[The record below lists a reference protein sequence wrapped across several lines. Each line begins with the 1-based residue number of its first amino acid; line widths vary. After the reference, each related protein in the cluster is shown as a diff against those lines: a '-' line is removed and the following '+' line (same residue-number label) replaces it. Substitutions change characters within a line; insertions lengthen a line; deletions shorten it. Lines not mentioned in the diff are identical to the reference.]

1 MSSKQGKLRV
11 ETVHKTVNGKVY
23 TSVLLRRSFREGG
36 KVKHETL
43 GNLTQLPPDVIDFV
57 KRRLRGELDADA
69 PHSSFEIIRSL
80 PHGNVAAVLQTAK
93 QLGLDGLLA
102 SRPCRER
109 DLIMALVVARVLSPR
124 SKLSTTTAL
133 TVETVKHT
141 LAEELSLGDVDVHEL
156 YAAMDWLATRQ
167 KRIENKLAKKHLQ
180 DGHLV
185 LFDVSS
191 SYYTGRQSPLIKHG
205 YSRDYR
211 SDRPQIVYGLLCD
224 SEGRPIAIEV
234 FPGNTADPPTFTQI
248 VATARKRFGINRIV
262 FVGDRG
268 MITSAR
274 INEDLRGVA
283 GLDWIS
289 ALRTEGIRKL
299 CDAGTIPMSLFDKQ
313 DLAEVTSE
321 HFPDERLVVCRNPK
335 LAEQRSRKRSELLKA
350 TEEQLE
356 PIRLATERSSNPLRG
371 EQAIS
376 LRVGKVIGKHK
387 MAKHFDLTITETSF
401 TYTRNEDRIR
411 EEAALDGLYVVRSS
425 LEKKQMRSER
435 IVETYKSLAK
445 VERAFRCM
453 KTVDLSLRPIYHR
466 NEDRIRS
473 HVFICMLAYYVEW
486 HMREKLRPVLFADD
500 DREAAAA
507 DRKSIVAPAQRSI
520 SAKRK
525 DATRRTRDDH
535 PVQSFHDILLDLGT
549 LCRNRIR
556 IPEYDSE
563 FDKLTQATEYQQH
576 VLKLL
581 GVTAT

>member
-11 ETVHKTVNGKVY
+11 ETVRKTVKGKVY
-23 TSVLLRRSFREGG
+23 TSVLLRRSFRKDG
-36 KVKHETL
+36 KVQHETL
-43 GNLTQLPPDVIDFV
+43 GNLTRLPPDVIEFI
-57 KRRLRGELDADA
+57 KRRLAGELDADA
-69 PHSSFEIIRSL
+69 PHSSFEITRSL

-93 QLGLDGLLA
+93 QLGLENLLA
-102 SRPCRER
+102 SRSCRQR
-109 DLIMALVVARVLSPR
+109 DLIIALVVARVLSPR

-133 TVETVKHT
+133 TTETAKHT
-141 LAEELSLGDVDVHEL
+141 LAEELDLGDVDVHEL
-156 YAAMDWLATRQ
+156 YNAMDWLATRQ
-167 KRIENKLAKKHLQ
+167 KRIENKLAKKHLK
-180 DGHLV
+180 DGQLV

-191 SYYTGRQSPLIKHG
+191 SYYTGRKSPLIKHG
-205 YSRDYR
+205 YSRDHR
-211 SDRPQIVYGLLCD
+211 ADRPQIVYGLLCD

-248 VATARKRFGINRIV
+248 VATARQRFGINRLV

-274 INEDLRGVA
+274 INEDLRGVE

-299 CDAGTIPMSLFDKQ
+299 CAAGTIQMSLFDTQ

-321 HFPDERLVVCRNPK
+321 DFPDERLVVCRNLA
-335 LAEQRSRKRSELLKA
+335 LAEQRARKRNELLEA
-350 TEEQLE
+350 TEKKLE
-356 PIRLATERSSNPLRG
+356 PIRIATQRKTNPLRG
-371 EQAIS
+371 EKAIS
-376 LRVGKVIGKHK
+376 LRVGKVIGQHK

-401 TYTRNEDRIR
+401 AYARNEDRIR

-425 LEKKQMRSER
+425 VDKKRMDSDKV
-435 IVETYKSLAK
+435 VENYKSLAK
-445 VERAFRCM
+445 VERAFRCI

-466 NEDRIRS
+466 NEERIRS

-500 DREAAAA
+500 DQESAVAA
-507 DRKSIVAPAQRSI
+507 RKSIVAPAQRSE

-525 DATRRTRDDH
+525 DATRRTSDDF
-535 PVQSFHDILLDLGT
+535 PVQSFHDILQDLGT

-556 IPEYDSE
+556 IPEFDSE
-563 FDKLTQATEYQQH
+563 FDKLTQATPYQQH
-576 VLKLL
+576 VLDLL
-581 GVTAT
+581 GVTAN